1 MFAFLQDFRCAF
13 RQLWKD
19 RGVAF
24 VVVLTIALGIGVN
37 TAVFSILNG
46 FLRPL
51 PVRAPEQIV
60 VLAADTKGDETGF
73 RFTFSYAALQDL
85 RRQGESFTD
94 VFAASPAISG
104 LSTGDRTSQFLYSA
118 VTGDFFKALGVAPAL
133 GRFFEP
139 GEGEHS
145 GAELN
150 VVLGHSFWRRNF
162 GGDPSV
168 IGRQVRIDGRAATV
182 IGVASKDFHGL
193 FAGADMDGY
202 LPLRSQVV
210 DDYARSAGF
219 FTNRTYRA
227 LTVYGR
233 LKPGTTVKEA
243 QAAMTAVAS
252 RLEAQYLE
260 TDQGIGIRVVPE
272 PLTRPVPLRFVS
284 DVVPLIRF
292 FLLLLAALV
301 LLLACMNVANVLLV
315 RATVREKELAIR
327 AALGSGRWRLIR
339 QMLTESML
347 LALLGAT
354 AGMTLGNWASR
365 AFGDSLDLG
374 TDLPIAL
381 NFSFDWRVFAYALT
395 AAVLTGILVGLWP
408 ALRASQT
415 NAGAA
420 LHDGARSNSG
430 GPVRQRARNLL
441 VVGQVAG
448 SFVLLIGAGLFVR
461 SLQNA
466 ERVDLGFAPNH
477 VLNATLSPN
486 WAGYDAERAKDFYRE
501 LQRRVKAW
509 PEVQA
514 ASLAF
519 SVPLGYY
526 SAGLSVYFDGRPID
540 EGEQVPVVGSNF
552 IDGDYFETMQIPIVR
567 GRAFRQSD
575 NESAPLVAI
584 VNETMA
590 ERYWPNQDPIGK
602 RFRTRAADAPPTEV
616 VGVAK
621 DSKYLAVFEGS
632 LPYLYVPSAQNF
644 GPFRVLQIRTSVA
657 PETLSVRLRQEIQA
671 LDPNVPVSD
680 LQTMRRSLGGAH
692 GFLIFRVGAMQAGIL
707 GFLGLVLAI
716 VGVYGVVSYG
726 AAQRTREI
734 GIRMALGATPR
745 NVLRMILSHG
755 VWMVVSGLIVGL
767 AGAAALTRLLKQ
779 FLLLV
784 SPTDPLTFV
793 VVTLLLGVVALWACF
808 LPARRAMRVE
818 PIEALRHE

>member
-1 MFAFLQDFRCAF
+1 MTGFIQDFGYAL

-19 RGVAF
+19 RMVASI
-24 VVVLTIALGIGVN
+24 VVLTIALGIGVN

-51 PVRAPEQIV
+51 PVHDPEQIV

-73 RFTFSYAALQDL
+73 RFTFSYATLQDL
-85 RRQGESFTD
+85 QLQLGD
-94 VFAASPAISG
+94 FADLFASTPSISG

-118 VTGDFFKALGVAPAL
+118 VTGNFFRALGVAPEL

-139 GEGEHS
+139 GEGEHT
-145 GAELN
+145 GAEMN
-150 VVLGHSFWRRNF
+150 VVLGYSFWQRHF
-162 GGDPSV
+162 GADRGV
-168 IGRQVRIDGRAATV
+168 VGRQVRIDGRAATV
-182 IGVASKDFHGL
+182 IGVTSKDFHGL

-210 DDYARSAGF
+210 DDYPRSHPYF
-219 FTNRTYRA
+219 SSREYRG

-233 LKPGTTVKEA
+233 LQPGVTIQQA
-243 QAAMTAVAS
+243 QSAATAVAGH
-252 RLEAQYLE
+252 LQKQYPD
-260 TDQGIGIRVVPE
+260 TDQGIGIRIVPE
-272 PLTRPVPLRFVS
+272 QLARPMPLRFIS
-284 DVVPLIRF
+284 DAIPLIRF
-292 FLLLLAALV
+292 FLLLLAGLV

-315 RATVREKELAIR
+315 RATVRQKELAIR

-347 LALLGAT
+347 LSLLGAAT
-354 AGMTLGNWASR
+354 GMTLGNWSSR
-365 AFGDSLDLG
+365 AFADSLDFG
-374 TDLPIAL
+374 TDLPALL
-381 NFSFDWRVFAYALT
+381 NFSFDWRVFVYAMT
-395 AAVLTGILVGLWP
+395 SAVLTGILVGLWP

-420 LHDGARSNSG
+420 LHEGARNNSG
-430 GPVRQRARNLL
+430 GPVRQRTRNLL

-466 ERVDLGFAPNH
+466 ERVDLGFAPEN
-477 VLNATLSPN
+477 VLNATLSPH
-486 WAGYDAERAKDFYRE
+486 WAGYEVQRAKDFYRE
-501 LQRRVKAW
+501 LMRRVRAW
-509 PEVQA
+509 PEVRS

-526 SAGLSVYFDGRPID
+526 SAGVSIHLDGRPPNP
-540 EGEQVPVVGSNF
+540 GEQVPVIGVNF
-552 IDGDYFETMQIPIVR
+552 IDGDYFDTMQIPLVR
-567 GRAFRQSD
+567 GRAFRETDS
-575 NESAPLVAI
+575 ETAPLVAI

-590 ERYWPNQDPIGK
+590 QRLWPGQDPIGK
-602 RFRTRAADAPPTEV
+602 RFRTREPDAPPTEV

-621 DSKYLAVFEGS
+621 DSKYLALFEGA
-632 LPYLYVPSAQNF
+632 LPYVYVPSNQNF
-644 GPFRVLQIRTSVA
+644 GPLRVLQIRSSVE
-657 PETLSVRLRQEIQA
+657 PEILGVRLRQEISA
-671 LDPNVPVSD
+671 LDPNMPVAD

-692 GFLIFRVGAMQAGIL
+692 GFLIFRVGALQAGALGIL
-707 GFLGLVLAI
+707 GLMLAV

-745 NVLRMILSHG
+745 GILAMILRHG
-755 VWMVVSGLIVGL
+755 AWMVVSGIIAGL
-767 AGAAALTRLLKQ
+767 AGAAALTRLLAQ

-793 VVTLLLGVVALWACF
+793 AVIFLLGVAALCACY
-808 LPARRAMRVE
+808 LPARRAMRVQ
-818 PIEALRHE
+818 PLEALRHE